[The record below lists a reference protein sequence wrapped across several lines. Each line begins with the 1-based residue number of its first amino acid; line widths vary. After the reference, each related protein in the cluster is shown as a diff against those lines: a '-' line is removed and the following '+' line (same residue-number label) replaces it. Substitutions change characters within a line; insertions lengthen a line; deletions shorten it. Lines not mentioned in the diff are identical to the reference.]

1 MASSKYTRSPTIKR
15 ILREAAELA
24 QSPSPDFHAAPAN
37 DSDLFDWHFTI
48 RGPPSSAFSNGIYH
62 GRIILP
68 PTYPL
73 RPPSFRFLNPSG
85 RFEVNREICLSI
97 SGHHEETWMP
107 AWGVRTALVALRS
120 FMETDPKGQLG
131 GMECTNIERENFA
144 RESIS
149 WTCNVCKK
157 KNKDILWES
166 QDTHR
171 GTGLGT
177 DTRKSQEVSTTISK
191 TYQGELVLKDEENKK
206 AVEIS
211 ETKTIGTDEKTKDV
225 LTDIPLI
232 STRPLTYPE
241 SSRNSSTMSQTP
253 NRFPSIN
260 LNSRINQ
267 AHQEIPVRP
276 INEEPPLWIDR
287 VILTIVICLV
297 AMVMKVLL
305 GLGREISWETRQE

>member
-1 MASSKYTRSPTIKR
+1 MASSKYARSPTIKR

-24 QSPSPDFHAAPAN
+24 QSPSPEFHAAPVN
-37 DSDLFDWHFTI
+37 DSDIFDWHFTI
-48 RGPPSSAFSNGIYH
+48 RGPPSSAYANGIYH

-144 RESIS
+144 RESIG
-149 WTCNVCKK
+149 WICNVCKK
-157 KNKDILWES
+157 KNKDILLES

-171 GTGLGT
+171 EIGLGT
-177 DTRKSQEVSTTISK
+177 NTCESQEVSTTISK
-191 TYQGELVLKDEENKK
+191 IYPSELVWKDEEEEKVMK
-206 AVEIS
+206 TS
-211 ETKTIGTDEKTKDV
+211 ETKTLETYEKTKDI
-225 LTDIPLI
+225 LTDSPLI

-253 NRFPSIN
+253 NSFPSIN
-260 LNSRINQ
+260 LNSRLTQ
-267 AHQEIPVRP
+267 AHQQIPGRP
-276 INEEPPLWIDR
+276 LNEEPPLWIDR
-287 VILTIVICLV
+287 AIATIVICLV

>member
-144 RESIS
+144 RESIG

-171 GTGLGT
+171 GTSLGT

-191 TYQGELVLKDEENKK
+191 TYQSELVLKDEENKK

-225 LTDIPLI
+225 LTDSPLI

-260 LNSRINQ
+260 LNSRMNQ

-276 INEEPPLWIDR
+276 MNEEPPLWIDR